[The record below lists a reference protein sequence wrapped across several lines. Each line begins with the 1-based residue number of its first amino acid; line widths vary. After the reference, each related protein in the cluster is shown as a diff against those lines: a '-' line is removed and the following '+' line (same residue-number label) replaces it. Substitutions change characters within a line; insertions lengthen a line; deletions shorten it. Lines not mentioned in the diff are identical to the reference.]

1 MLLVATTRE
10 NVSPSLVLELLRRV
24 GGIIKARAAGTAA
37 CGRLGARERRAIRT
51 RKRAQR
57 GGAVRSCLGACERRA
72 PRARRGACTGVQD
85 CGAMC
90 CPACEAAQLVRLSL
104 GCSALTQPG
113 ASDALPGRQAHS
125 KQQGEPCARLRR
137 VVPMRRRSRASS
149 LCRSSSRTGLPGS
162 GRGGTV
168 YAIQRACPEPCQ
180 VALRGLPREARAGA
194 TARRGGASGLLRAA
208 ERGGGAQE
216 RRAAVRGAGRGHR
229 LWLPAEQQLGR
240 AARVRAQRAHRP
252 ALCGAPRPSA
262 WARALGAGRELLA
275 RVRNVPTL
283 PRCGLWGPR
292 CHALSS
298 ACTQPSD
305 RRRPLCRHVTAS
317 ALATPPPPCRPA
329 RH

>member
-1 MLLVATTRE
+1 MAASLRTQDGDVLLVATTRE

-180 VALRGLPREARAGA
+180 VALRGLPREGRPRGAAARQDYC
-194 TARRGGASGLLRAA
+194 GLLS
-208 ERGGGAQE
+208 EE
-216 RRAAVRGAGRGHR
+216 AVRKNGVLLYEVLDEVIDYGFPQNSSSAALREFVLNEPTVLHS
-229 LWLPAEQQLGR
+229 
-240 AARVRAQRAHRP
+240 AAR
-252 ALCGAPRPSA
+252 
-262 WARALGAGRELLA
+262 
-275 RVRNVPTL
+275 
-283 PRCGLWGPR
+283 
-292 CHALSS
+292 
-298 ACTQPSD
+298 
-305 RRRPLCRHVTAS
+305 
-317 ALATPPPPCRPA
+317 
-329 RH
+329 